1 MRTSVLTPYAAYL
14 RVYEP
19 LSAFPEPERTK
30 WADYIAT
37 RGLPDPTVG
46 LAAEHEQSRRHVV
59 ATPPITVPPRESEEA
74 FVLAVDGQTLVCPWQ
89 TRLRSWVALQVF
101 RRELPRTVVDACL
114 PRVVQEQAEA
124 DFERWRAEHADLRP
138 RILTSTWHVPL
149 QWFVLFAPE
158 ERSVRLA
165 PGPPR
170 AAYYRTRMVEAR
182 RRVARA
188 LHTLRR
194 TMEENALTLGLEEVG
209 RWLEE
214 FHPKSWVELDY
225 GGLVHL
231 LPDKVLES
239 DDSVAEVAAGLAA
252 LARGDVTAAAEAY
265 ERLMTRWRAVQ
276 ALERAN

>member
-1 MRTSVLTPYAAYL
+1 MRTSVLIPYAAYL

-30 WADYIAT
+30 WADYVVA

-46 LAAEHEQSRRHVV
+46 LAAEHEQSRRHLV
-59 ATPPITVPPRESEEA
+59 ATPPIMVPPRESEEA
-74 FVLAVDGQTLVCPWQ
+74 FVLAADGQTLICPWQ
-89 TRLRSWVALQVF
+89 TRLRSWVALEEF
-101 RRELPRTVVDACL
+101 RQELPQTVVDVCL

-124 DFERWRAEHADLRP
+124 DFERWRAEQADLRP

-158 ERSVRLA
+158 ERSLRL
-165 PGPPR
+165 GSPR
-170 AAYYRTRMVEAR
+170 ASYYRTRMVEAR

-188 LHTLRR
+188 LRTLRR
-194 TMEENALTLGLEEVG
+194 TVEEGSLTLGIEEVG

-231 LPDKVLES
+231 MTDDALES
-239 DDSVAEVAAGLAA
+239 DDSAADVAVGLAA
-252 LARGDVTAAAEAY
+252 LARGDAATAAEAY
-265 ERLMTRWRAVQ
+265 ERLMTRWRAIQ
-276 ALERAN
+276 ALEHAN